1 MCWIESDFFPLVWG
15 FCNALGLIQSPTC
28 CGKIQ
33 PARWSHDFSCDCCFA
48 GGHPLW
54 ILSIT
59 SSFLVETAS
68 KYSWDLQSDYLVA
81 EKMGAVG
88 KHIISFPTILLLA
101 VRFWCAMSPPFP
113 LESLPQY
120 IASKQLQGFQDS
132 LNCSYSQDGGW
143 DSHPADHSQPLCTG
157 MWHPGFPNVRMLVL
171 GWAGCTYDDGGL
183 VTAWVNPT
191 GTPPAVL
198 KSCCRSAGLELCC
211 NRIQLGHIL
220 MSWLKYL

>member
-1 MCWIESDFFPLVWG
+1 MLWDLSRVPHAVSKFSQPDGRMISLVTA
-15 FCNALGLIQSPTC
+15 ALLEASPC
-28 CGKIQ
+28 EFYL
-33 PARWSHDFSCDCCFA
+33 SHQVS
-48 GGHPLW
+48 
-54 ILSIT
+54 
-59 SSFLVETAS
+59 LVETAS

-198 KSCCRSAGLELCC
+198 KSCWRSAGLELCC
-211 NRIQLGHIL
+211 NRIQLGHVL
-220 MSWLKYL
+220 TSCLKYL

>member
-1 MCWIESDFFPLVWG
+1 MLWDLSRVPHAVAKFSQSDGRMISLVTA
-15 FCNALGLIQSPTC
+15 ALLEASPC
-28 CGKIQ
+28 EFYL
-33 PARWSHDFSCDCCFA
+33 SHQVS
-48 GGHPLW
+48 
-54 ILSIT
+54 
-59 SSFLVETAS
+59 LVETAS

-143 DSHPADHSQPLCTG
+143 DSHPADHSQPVVHRDVAPWIPQCENAG
-157 MWHPGFPNVRMLVL
+157 AWL
-171 GWAGCTYDDGGL
+171 GGLYIRDDGGL

-211 NRIQLGHIL
+211 TRIQLGHVL
-220 MSWLKYL
+220 TSCLKYL